1 MHIRTCG
8 KFPGVDVMMFF
19 VFLIAVDL
27 IPKRLGYACVFYLY
41 TFIDSDQI
49 EHMNSSE
56 NVGKPVYL
64 NLMRM
69 PPQTNMQCQA
79 SVILTGRAFEH
90 WGNGKE
96 VKALRSWESAW

>member
-8 KFPGVDVMMFF
+8 KFPVVDVMMF